1 MNTRLQQ
8 FLSAENLSQS
18 QLADML
24 GVARASVS
32 HIIAGRNKPGYDF
45 IESLVAHYP
54 TLNIDWLITGRGR
67 MYKNSAPSLF
77 DDSPSEPSIPSPV
90 RQFDTAQP
98 TREEIRPSAVPADN
112 CPKTASNVSRI
123 VVFYS
128 DGRFKELDI

>member
-1 MNTRLQQ
+1 
-8 FLSAENLSQS
+8 
-18 QLADML
+18 ML

-67 MYKNSAPSLF
+67 MYKNSAPLLF

-90 RQFDTAQP
+90 QQFDTAQP
-98 TREEIRPSAVPADN
+98 TRAEIRPSAVPADN